1 MDDKEMKRV
10 IDICRRLEPVIN
22 KFLLRMIDR
31 DGADVSLSVVSNMAT
46 TLMAHAI
53 TMVETRGADVD
64 QFVKI
69 LMYEVKN
76 KYDVASSQ
84 VQAASIMS
92 KIMSAGKD
100 PDQPLH

>member
-1 MDDKEMKRV
+1 MVDKEMERV
-10 IDICRRLEPVIN
+10 VELCRRLEPIMN
-22 KFLLRMIDR
+22 KFIVRLIDR
-31 DGADVSLSVVSNMAT
+31 DGPDVAVSVVSNVAT
-46 TLMAHAI
+46 TFMAHAI
-53 TMVETRGADVD
+53 TMIETRGADVD

-69 LMYEVKN
+69 LMHEVKN